1 MSIHDRSRSF
11 VRNVY
16 LLLIYLLF
24 TTPPV
29 VAAEKPVK
37 PTAKDKCPVCGMFVY
52 KYPDWV
58 AQAVF
63 RDGTRLY
70 FDGAKDFFKFYLD
83 PPKYLPGKARTD
95 IVSVWVTDY
104 YTLESIDGFQAYYV
118 IGSDILGPMGRELI
132 PLAREAEALEFL
144 KDHKGKKI
152 VRFRQV
158 TPELLRP
165 LD

>member
-37 PTAKDKCPVCGMFVY
+37 PTAKDKCPVCGMFVH

-63 RDGTRLY
+63 RDGTRSY

-95 IVSVWVTDY
+95 IVSVLVTDY

-118 IGSDILGPMGRELI
+118 IGSDVLGPMGRELI